1 MEHFPFND
9 LTEINVLDLTKI
21 PENHSDN
28 LINWMKFL
36 KAEREEEFEML
47 ARQNP
52 QINQAY
58 AFLRELSADEATRL
72 RNESRLKAKRDEWS
86 RLAGAKQEGVEEG
99 EANIIRRMARNGKTV
114 ADIADFAGI
123 PKADVEAMLRST

>member
-1 MEHFPFND
+1 
-9 LTEINVLDLTKI
+9 
-21 PENHSDN
+21 
-28 LINWMKFL
+28 
-36 KAEREEEFEML
+36 ML

-86 RLAGAKQEGVEEG
+86 RLEGAERKGQ
-99 EANIIRRMARNGKTV
+99 ANLVRKMALNGKTA

-123 PKADVEAMLRST
+123 PQSEVEAMLNSI